1 MKKLN
6 FGCGH
11 DIKRGWDNVDL
22 QKDKRLTNSFDF
34 NKLPYPIK
42 SNTYDYIYE
51 NDYRTFRETRFSFA

>member
-42 SNTYDYIYE
+42 SNTYDYIYI
-51 NDYRTFRETRFSFA
+51 